1 MRKDLEMIYSYK
13 EQIEKIKKEL
23 EKGKSKIHIL
33 SIQRDGRFLDVATQ
47 LVYKNWNEV
56 REKLSGTLILDN
68 IPSKGDEI

>member
-1 MRKDLEMIYSYK
+1 MFYGYT

-33 SIQRDGRFLDVATQ
+33 SIQKNGTFLDVATQ
-47 LVYKNWNEV
+47 IVYKNWNEV

-68 IPSKGDEI
+68 IPRSKGDEI

>member
-68 IPSKGDEI
+68 IPRKGDEI